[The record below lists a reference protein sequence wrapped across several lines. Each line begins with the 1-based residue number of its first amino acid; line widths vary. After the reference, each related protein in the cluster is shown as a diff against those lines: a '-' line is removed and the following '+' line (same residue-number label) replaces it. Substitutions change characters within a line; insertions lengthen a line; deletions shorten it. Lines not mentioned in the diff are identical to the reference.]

1 MPEAGRT
8 CSWLDSRGREA
19 RRIAYMHAERPIIFS
34 ISSNSRCSSSALV
47 AGADAGA
54 GKQQEGA
61 VGGVTR

>member
-1 MPEAGRT
+1 
-8 CSWLDSRGREA
+8 
-19 RRIAYMHAERPIIFS
+19 MHAERPIIFS